1 MMYNQLNQQMYPQPY
16 GQTMNQMGQGNMPR
30 KTDIIHVNGQNGA
43 QAFQMMPNSQALLL
57 DDTAPIVWLAQTDGA
72 GYKTVTPFSITPYQ
86 PEPEINIKEIDQRL
100 RNLEEMMQNVRPD
113 EKSNASSSKSTA
125 SSKSK

>member
-100 RNLEEMMQNVRPD
+100 RNLEEMMQNVKPD
-113 EKSNASSSKSTA
+113 EKSNASSSKSTT